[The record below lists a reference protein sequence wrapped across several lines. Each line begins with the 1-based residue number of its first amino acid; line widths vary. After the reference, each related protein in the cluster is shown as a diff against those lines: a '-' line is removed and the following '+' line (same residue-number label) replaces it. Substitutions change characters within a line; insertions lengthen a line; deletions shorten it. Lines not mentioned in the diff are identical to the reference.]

1 MKKKSSPNISQI
13 NASQPKKSTW
23 VSANAGSG
31 KTKVLI
37 DRVTRLL
44 LNQTLPQH
52 ILCLTYTKAA
62 ASHMQNKLF
71 ERLGAW
77 SMLSD
82 ENLLIELNSL
92 GEEKSLISHQK
103 LIQARQLFAGAL
115 DAPGG
120 LKIQT
125 IHSFCSSI
133 LRRFP
138 LEAGISPNFIEL
150 DERNTKGIQTEILDN
165 MAANDDS
172 GIFTKIASILQV
184 QEINSLLNEIS
195 KYRQQ
200 LNKNRSKEEIFKI
213 FDIKPNLKF
222 TDILEIGFSN
232 YDSSIIKTA
241 IHLLELG
248 SANDVKVA
256 KKLKALDLNAINFN
270 LLSKLSDVFLSKN
283 EAAIPFKEKSFPTL
297 ETLKT
302 VGADLNKFIK
312 FKNELCINLKTAKN
326 LHINLIA
333 AEDALLIYEFSKLYL
348 TNYANIKSQKCYLD
362 FDDQILLVKRLLS
375 QTNMAQWVM
384 YKLDGGIEHI
394 LIDEAQ
400 DTSPD
405 QWDVIKL
412 LTNEF
417 NTGETKINKP
427 RTIFAVGDEKQ
438 SIYSFQGAD
447 PFAFEEMRRYFS
459 DKLIEANDKLSEQ
472 RLLYSFR
479 SSPIILEL
487 VDKILKEG
495 ETSLSSSDQHI
506 AFKNELPGRVDLW
519 PFIKSEKNEDPSL
532 WFQPVDSRKSHNPNL
547 KLAKKIALEI
557 KSILDSKQ
565 MFGSPNDERMVQPGD
580 FLILLRSRNFLFH
593 SIIKC
598 LKASGLPVA
607 GADRLNI
614 TAELAVKDLLS
625 LLNFLATPDDD
636 LNLAALLKS
645 PLGGLSENALYHL
658 AVGREGS
665 LWKSLLKNADQHES
679 ILSFLSDLRN
689 NVDFLRPYELLERAL
704 IKHNKRAELT
714 STLGL
719 EAEEGI
725 NALLDQ
731 ALSYEKLNIPNL
743 TSFIMLMESDDIYIK
758 RELETESSNIR
769 VMTIHGAKGLEAP
782 IVILPDTASRLNM
795 GSSNFIKL
803 NDNIITLRGAK
814 ANQPQLVKT
823 SIEKLN
829 RLQKQ
834 EQSRLL
840 YVAMTRAES
849 WLIICG
855 AGKRNKNGN
864 CWYDIIENGIKSLNV
879 KTDIQTIETGLT
891 IQSKNW
897 KVSDNI
903 NTTHIRS
910 NKIQLPKWVGQPA
923 NKIKK
928 NSKAISPSEMEGSKS
943 LSGSNKIDSNDAKIV
958 GSQIHI
964 LIEYLPKFPH
974 EVWKNISYDILRNSG
989 FENIQTIEKATE
1001 HAIKIL
1007 RDDKLDF
1014 LFQSNS
1020 IAEAP
1025 FQINLPELNNTLFAG
1040 VIDRIVVL
1048 EKEIIAVDFKSN
1060 FLVPKINK
1068 DVPNGLL
1075 RQMAIYFRFLEIIY
1089 PTKEINIAILWT
1101 ETSNLMFLDKVL
1113 LKKCLQSA
1121 LNT

>member
-1 MKKKSSPNISQI
+1 MKQKSSPNISQI
-13 NASQPKKSTW
+13 NASQPEKSTW

-103 LIQARQLFAGAL
+103 LIQARQLFASAL

-150 DERNTKGIQTEILDN
+150 DERNTKTLQTEILND

-172 GIFTKIASILQV
+172 GTFTKIASILQV

-195 KYRQQ
+195 KYRQH
-200 LNKNRSKEEIFKI
+200 LNKNHTKEKIFKI
-213 FDIKPNLKF
+213 FDINPKLNL

-232 YDSSIIKTA
+232 YDPSIIETA
-241 IHLLELG
+241 IPFLKLGSTNDKEVANKLEFLEL
-248 SANDVKVA
+248 N
-256 KKLKALDLNAINFN
+256 IMNFN
-270 LLSKLSDVFLSKN
+270 LLSSLSDIFLSKN
-283 EAAIPFKEKSFPTL
+283 EATVPLKEKSFPTV

-302 VGADLNKFIK
+302 AGSDLDKFIK
-312 FKNELCINLKTAKN
+312 FKNEFCINLKTAKT
-326 LHINLIA
+326 LHINLLA

-348 TNYANIKSQKCYLD
+348 TNYANVKSQKCYLD
-362 FDDQILLVKRLLS
+362 FDDQILLVKKLLS
-375 QTNMAQWVM
+375 QTSMAQWVM

-405 QWDVIKL
+405 QWDVIRL
-412 LTNEF
+412 LTDEF
-417 NTGETKINKP
+417 NTVETKINKP

-447 PFAFEEMRRYFS
+447 PFAFEEMRQYFS
-459 DKLIEANDKLSEQ
+459 NKLIEANDKLSEQ

-479 SSPIILEL
+479 SSPTILKL
-487 VDKILKEG
+487 VDKILKVG
-495 ETSLSSSDQHI
+495 EPSPNSSDQHI
-506 AFKNELPGRVDLW
+506 AFKNNLPGRIDLW
-519 PFIKSEKNEDPSL
+519 PFVEVEKNEEPSL
-532 WFQPVDSRKSHNPNL
+532 WFQPIDSKKSHNPNL
-547 KLAKKIALEI
+547 KLAKKIAFEI
-557 KSILDSKQ
+557 KSMLDSKQ
-565 MFGSPNDERMVQPGD
+565 MLGSPNESHMVQPGD
-580 FLILLRSRNFLFH
+580 FLILLRSRSFLFH

-625 LLNFLATPDDD
+625 LLKFLATPDDD
-636 LNLAALLKS
+636 LNLAVLLKS
-645 PLGGLSENALYHL
+645 PLVGLSENALYRL

-665 LWKSLLKNADQHES
+665 LWKSLLKNANQHKS
-679 ILSFLSDLRN
+679 ILNFLSDLRN
-689 NVDFLRPYELLERAL
+689 NVDFLQPYELLERAL
-704 IKHNKRAELT
+704 IKHNKRAALT
-714 STLGL
+714 SALGL

-725 NALLDQ
+725 SALLDQ
-731 ALSYEKLNIPNL
+731 AINYEEFNIPDL
-743 TSFIMLMESDDIYIK
+743 TSFITWMESDDFYIK

-782 IVILPDTASRLNM
+782 IVILPDTASRSNV
-795 GSSNFIKL
+795 GGSNFIKL
-803 NDNIITLRGAK
+803 NNNIITLRGAK
-814 ANQPQLVKT
+814 PNQPQLVKN
-823 SIEKLN
+823 SIEKLSK
-829 RLQKQ
+829 LQNQ
-834 EQSRLL
+834 EESRLL

-855 AGKRNKNGN
+855 AGKRSKNRD
-864 CWYDIIENGIKSLNV
+864 CWYDIIENAIKSLNV
-879 KTDIQTIETGLT
+879 KTIETGLT
-891 IQSKNW
+891 VQSKNW

-903 NTTHIRS
+903 NVTNIS
-910 NKIQLPKWVGQPA
+910 SKKMQLPEWIGQPK

-928 NSKAISPSEMEGSKS
+928 NSKAISPSEIQGSKS
-943 LSGSNKIDSNDAKIV
+943 LVGSNEIDSNDAKII

-964 LIEYLPKFPH
+964 LLEYLPKFSR
-974 EVWKNISYDILRNSG
+974 ENWKNINYNILKNSG
-989 FENIQTIEKATE
+989 FENIQTTERATE
-1001 HAIKIL
+1001 RAINIL
-1007 RDDKLDF
+1007 QDEKLKF

-1020 IAEAP
+1020 IAETP
-1025 FQINLPELNNTLFAG
+1025 FQITLPELNNTLFAG

-1048 EKEIIAVDFKSN
+1048 KKEIIAVDFKSN
-1060 FLVPKINK
+1060 FLVPKIDK
-1068 DVPNGLL
+1068 DVPIGLL
-1075 RQMAIYFRFLEIIY
+1075 RQMAIYFRFLERIY

-1101 ETSNLMFLDKVL
+1101 ETSNLMFLDKML
-1113 LKKCLQSA
+1113 LKKCLQTV